1 MRKTI
6 GLIFAAFLIVAGFS
20 TNSFAQRKYNHNVN
34 QRESRQQRR
43 IYQGVRSGSLNRR
56 EAYRLERQQVNLRRT
71 EARYRRSG
79 GGLSWRERRNL
90 EHRLNR
96 SSRSIYNQKHDRQHH
111 GYIRR
116 RL

>member
-1 MRKTI
+1 MKKTI
-6 GLIFAAFLIVAGFS
+6 GLIFAAFLVVAGLS
-20 TNSFAQRKYNHNVN
+20 ADASAQRQYRRNIN

-71 EARYRRSG
+71 EARDRRSG

-90 EHRLNR
+90 QRRENR
-96 SSRSIYNQKHDRQHH
+96 SSRSIYRQKHDRQRAT
-111 GYIRR
+111 YPRR